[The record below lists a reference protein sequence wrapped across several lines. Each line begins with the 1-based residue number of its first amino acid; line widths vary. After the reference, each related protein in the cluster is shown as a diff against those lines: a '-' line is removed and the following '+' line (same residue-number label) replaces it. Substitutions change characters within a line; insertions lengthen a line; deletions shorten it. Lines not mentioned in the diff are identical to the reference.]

1 MKYHLKQ
8 PCLLFKFLLFPCWFC
23 DIIGIFHLKMSLKN
37 SNSLVAITHSSIT
50 VLVCYSLFIFD
61 IWNAWVVILWI
72 AYPLNKGKTMQHF
85 SNDLNIKNCQHGTG
99 LLPLIYKSL
108 LTDVSTREDYLPLF
122 MKTYWQRQI
131 MTSERQ
137 NLIFNPVYVRFK
149 HMHDK
154 QVNSKQKI
162 HPIISISSWKW

>member
-1 MKYHLKQ
+1 M
-8 PCLLFKFLLFPCWFC
+8 
-23 DIIGIFHLKMSLKN
+23 
-37 SNSLVAITHSSIT
+37 AITHSSIT

-122 MKTYWQRQI
+122 MKTYWQRPFLFEFQI
-131 MTSERQ
+131 HLSPEDFERHFQ
-137 NLIFNPVYVRFK
+137 MKYTNYVTK
-149 HMHDK
+149 PAWK
-154 QVNSKQKI
+154 QQELKK
-162 HPIISISSWKW
+162 KAGLF